1 MNLNVQ
7 ARQSDGVTILEVE
20 GRILVGDSS
29 AHFHKVVRDQLQQG
43 ARKLLLLLRG
53 VTYVDSAGVGE
64 LVGAYTAARSA
75 GAELRLAD
83 LTPKVRDLMAMTNLN
98 QVFDLNLTEESAL
111 KALRAGDKQ

>member
-7 ARQSDGVTILEVE
+7 TRETDGVTILEVE
-20 GRILVGDSS
+20 GRILVGESS
-29 AHFHKVVRDQLQQG
+29 QYFHKIVRDQLAQG
-43 ARKLLLLLRG
+43 ARKLLVHLRG

-98 QVFDLNLTEESAL
+98 QVFDLNLTEATAL
-111 KALRAGDKQ
+111 ASLKG